1 VINNNLQILQTRFK
15 EQGIKMCKR
24 IFNNGTSHKG
34 DILISDARTIG
45 KTLIFYEEPAYFQD
59 NSYSMG

>member
-1 VINNNLQILQTRFK
+1 
-15 EQGIKMCKR
+15 MCKR